1 MRSLTR
7 HSRQIATYIAGGV
20 LCALVDIGLMQVL
33 LRAGAHFTGA
43 TTAGFLAGLLV
54 NYAFHSRVTFDTAA
68 TASSFARYLCVVGLN
83 YLLTMGCVSMAVAL
97 AGMPLAGKILSLPL
111 IAANG
116 YLLSKFWIFRK
127 RSLDTT
133 TTEKR

>member
-7 HSRQIATYIAGGV
+7 HSRQVATYIAGGV
-20 LCALVDIGLMQVL
+20 LCAVVDIGVMQLL

-54 NYAFHSRVTFDTAA
+54 NYAFHSRVTFEAA
-68 TASSFARYLCVVGLN
+68 ASASSFARYLCVVGLN

-127 RSLDTT
+127 RTLDTT
-133 TTEKR
+133 TSEKR